1 MRLFAVGAN
10 AGMVAAFARAESVA
24 LPSGSLAFQ
33 VFVVV
38 SVCQREIQPAHHL
51 QLKLLLS
58 PRLTVADVAM
68 GVGVGVRFHNYAKP
82 PSYI

>member
-1 MRLFAVGAN
+1 
-10 AGMVAAFARAESVA
+10 
-24 LPSGSLAFQ
+24 
-33 VFVVV
+33 
-38 SVCQREIQPAHHL
+38 
-51 QLKLLLS
+51 LLLS